1 MNYFENWNEAVVA
14 SLQNLWAK
22 IVAFVPE
29 ILGALLVLILG
40 LILAHALSKLAHK
53 LIEFTK
59 IDDLIK
65 KIDATKKLKQA
76 GVKLSFAALI
86 AWIVKWFI
94 IVVTLIA
101 VVDILNLQEVASF
114 LQQVAEYLPKVIVAV
129 VILAI
134 GLVVGQFAYDVI
146 EKSAKTAHITKHTA
160 DSLAGL
166 AKWAIVIFTLMTSLI
181 QLGVATSL
189 IEILFT
195 GLIAGFAL
203 AFGLSFGL
211 GGKEHAAKWLDKAMK
226 NK

>member
-1 MNYFENWNEAVVA
+1 MNYFEDWNEAVVA
-14 SLQNLWAK
+14 SLQNLWDK
-22 IVAFVPE
+22 VVSYIPE
-29 ILGALLVLILG
+29 LLGALLVFVIG
-40 LILAHALSKLAHK
+40 LIFAHGLSKLARK
-53 LIEFTK
+53 LVELTK
-59 IDDLIK
+59 VDDLIK

-76 GVKLSFAALI
+76 GVKLSFSELI
-86 AWIVKWFI
+86 AWIIKWFI

-134 GLVVGQFAYDVI
+134 GLVVGQFVYDVI

-160 DSLAGL
+160 DSLAAL
-166 AKWAIVIFTLMTSLI
+166 AKWSIVIFALMTSLI
-181 QLGVATSL
+181 QLGVATTL

-195 GLIAGFAL
+195 GLVAGLAL

-211 GGKEHAAKWLDKAMK
+211 GGKERASKWLDKAMK

>member
-29 ILGALLVLILG
+29 ILGALLVLIIG
-40 LILAHALSKLAHK
+40 LILAHGLSKLAHK
-53 LIEFTK
+53 LIELTK
-59 IDDLIK
+59 VDDLIK

-76 GVKLSFAALI
+76 GVKLSFSALI
-86 AWIVKWFI
+86 AWIIKWFI

-101 VVDILNLQEVASF
+101 VVDILNLQEVAAF

-160 DSLAGL
+160 DTLAGL

-195 GLIAGFAL
+195 GLVAGLAL

-211 GGKEHAAKWLDKAMK
+211 GGKEHAAKWLTKAMK